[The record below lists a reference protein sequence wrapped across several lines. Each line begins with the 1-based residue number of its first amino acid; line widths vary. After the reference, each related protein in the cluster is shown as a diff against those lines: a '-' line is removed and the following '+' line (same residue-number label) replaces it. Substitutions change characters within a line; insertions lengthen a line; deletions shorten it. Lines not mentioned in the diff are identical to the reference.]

1 MTTIKA
7 VLLDAEEKQASNR
20 LLSIWLRQ
28 LKDIFYDAEDVLGE
42 VEYEVVKKQVVR
54 TNESTGREVRGFFSC
69 CGVFAFHSQQ
79 GHKIKHIRER
89 LGKIAADKDQFDLT
103 ARLEDRHV
111 MHGRRDK
118 TYSYVPPPDVIG
130 RDDDK
135 ENIVSLLRQPG
146 SNRNVGV
153 IPIVG

>member
-1 MTTIKA
+1 M
-7 VLLDAEEKQASNR
+7 R
-20 LLSIWLRQ
+20 
-28 LKDIFYDAEDVLGE
+28 
-42 VEYEVVKKQVVR
+42 
-54 TNESTGREVRGFFSC
+54 
-69 CGVFAFHSQQ
+69 AFHSQL
-79 GHKIKHIRER
+79 GHKIKHISER

-111 MHGRRDK
+111 MHGRRDM

-130 RDDDK
+130 RDDNK

-153 IPIVG
+153 IPIVGLGGLGKTTIAQLVYNDERVAEYVFQIENVGLCVGGF